1 MRVVSDHEA
10 FLFAVEHVHMLT
22 SNHEIKL
29 YFENF
34 ENFEVYF
41 EILQKIDFIEK

>member
-22 SNHEIKL
+22 SKHKIKL
-29 YFENF
+29 YFENC
-34 ENFEVYF
+34 EVYF